1 MNWEAKVASHYN
13 MHSGSHLSKEL
24 FELVKSIGECRS
36 KQEEDKII
44 LQEMT
49 TLKNKLNEANIQ
61 PKKMKELMIRTIYVE
76 MLGHDASFAHIHAIN
91 LSQNR
96 NLMCKRLGYLTCC
109 LCLPQ
114 DSQML
119 ILLVATLQRDLGSQN
134 YLEIVAALNTISKV
148 ATPSLVHALFDHV
161 VRLVNHVNEVVR
173 KKAVSVLFKFA
184 RLAPA
189 LQADSD
195 QHFRR
200 ALCDK
205 DPSVMSASLNYF
217 HEIVA
222 QVSMRSY
229 YKDLIPSF
237 VLILKQ
243 VIEHRLPKDYDYH
256 RMPAPWMQIKLLEI
270 LGFLGADDKTASEQM
285 YEILGD
291 VMRRAD
297 DIGINAGYAIVY
309 QCLLSV
315 SKIYPNPALIES
327 SAQCISRFIGAE
339 NHNLKYTGITG
350 LINIVKLNP
359 QYAARHQMVVVD
371 CLEDTD
377 ETLKRKTLSLLYR
390 MANVNNVKVI
400 ADKLLGI
407 LKSTSIDQHLKSELV
422 VNISALAE
430 KYAPDSRWYL
440 RVMNSMIELAS
451 DQVTPE
457 IISNLIKLISDWRD
471 DEGTISFVIEEYLK
485 MLKNSTHI
493 HDAFMQIS
501 SWVLGEFGSTFFD
514 SKREELASLLCKAMG
529 WRFESD
535 LTRGWI
541 VTALLKISHGTLTE
555 EVKETISKY
564 SSSRNEDIQQRCYE
578 FAGFSTRV
586 QTPFTLTGAYNER
599 FDPNLSFLNDFVQ
612 RQVASGARVYNP
624 EKNRRNLS
632 YLVARV
638 KQDDGA
644 MDPLQSLKMDA
655 YEAPAQPMNMP
666 RGGTMSMP
674 VEAAGGLAVKKVAW
688 TKEGYM
694 GVTKDAPKVQPQ
706 IAVSLEAPRM
716 MPSVSMSEPARP
728 RMQTAELSQKDL
740 EKQRLAASIFG
751 GLGLQAEEPSPTI
764 QQPLY
769 QRQAPAPAKPNSGN
783 LLDL

>member
-1 MNWEAKVASHYN
+1 

-134 YLEIVAALNTISKV
+134 YLEIVGALNTIAKV

-161 VRLVNHVNEVVR
+161 IRLVNHINEVVR
-173 KKAVSVLFKFA
+173 KKAVSVLFKFV
-184 RLAPA
+184 RLVPT
-189 LQADSD
+189 QHSDSD

-205 DPSVMSASLNYF
+205 DPSVMAASLNYF
-217 HEIVA
+217 HETVA

-256 RMPAPWMQIKLLEI
+256 RMPAPWTQIKILEI
-270 LGFLGADDKTASEQM
+270 LGSLGADDKTASEQM

-327 SAQCISRFIGAE
+327 AAQCISRFIGAE

-350 LINIVKLNP
+350 LISIVKLNP

-400 ADKLLGI
+400 VDKLLGI

-451 DQVTPE
+451 DQVTPD

-471 DEGTISFVIEEYLK
+471 DEGTIAFVLDEYMK
-485 MLKNSTHI
+485 MLKNATHI

-501 SWVLGEFGSTFFD
+501 SWVLGEFGAVLLEA
-514 SKREELASLLCKAMG
+514 KRQELSALLCKAMT
-529 WRFESD
+529 WRFEND

-541 VTALLKISHGTLTE
+541 VTALLKICHGILAD
-555 EVKETISKY
+555 EVKETISKF

-586 QTPFTLTGAYNER
+586 QTQFPLTAALEER
-599 FDPNLSFLNDFVQ
+599 FDPNLTFLNDFVEMKL
-612 RQVASGARVYNP
+612 RTGARAYNP
-624 EKNRRNLS
+624 DKNRRNLTYMVS
-632 YLVARV
+632 KSRQEDSA
-638 KQDDGA
+638 A
-644 MDPLQSLKMDA
+644 DPLHSLKMDA
-655 YEAPAQPMNMP
+655 YDAPAQPSSLP
-666 RGGTMSMP
+666 RGGSMSVPM
-674 VEAAGGLAVKKVAW
+674 ESAGGLAVKKVAW
-688 TKEGYM
+688 TREGYM
-694 GVTKDAPKVQPQ
+694 GVGKEGPKPQ
-706 IAVSLEAPRM
+706 ASITVSQEAPRFT
-716 MPSVSMSEPARP
+716 PTSATQVQEPVRTRSTHAP
-728 RMQTAELSQKDL
+728 ELSQRDI

-751 GLGLQAEEPSPTI
+751 GLGPQAEEPPP
-764 QQPLY
+764 QQPVY
-769 QRQAPAPAKPNSGN
+769 QRPVQPKSNPSN

>member
-1 MNWEAKVASHYN
+1 

-44 LQEMT
+44 MQEMT
-49 TLKNKLNEANIQ
+49 TLKNKLNEANVQ

-76 MLGHDASFAHIHAIN
+76 MLGHDASFSHIHAIN

-96 NLMCKRLGYLTCC
+96 NLMCKRMGYLTCC
-109 LCLPQ
+109 LVLPQ

-119 ILLVATLQRDLGSQN
+119 ILLVATLQRDLNSQN
-134 YLEIVAALNTISKV
+134 YLEIVAALNTIAKV
-148 ATPSLVHALFDHV
+148 STPSMVHALFDHV

-173 KKAVSVLFKFA
+173 KKAVSVLFKFT
-184 RLAPA
+184 RLVPTLA
-189 LQADSD
+189 ADSD

-205 DPSVMSASLNYF
+205 DPSVMAGSLNYF
-217 HEIVA
+217 FDSVQQVA
-222 QVSMRSY
+222 MRSY
-229 YKDLIPSF
+229 FKDLIPSF

-256 RMPAPWMQIKLLEI
+256 RMPAPWVQIKMLEI
-270 LGFLGADDKTASEQM
+270 LAALGADDKAASEQM
-285 YEILGD
+285 YEILGE

-309 QCLLSV
+309 QCLLAV

-327 SAQCISRFIGAE
+327 AAQCISRFIGAE

-350 LINIVKLNP
+350 LINIVKMNP
-359 QYAARHQMVVVD
+359 QYAARHQMIVVD
-371 CLEDTD
+371 CLEDSD

-440 RVMNSMIELAS
+440 RIMNSMIELAS

-457 IISNLIKLISDWRD
+457 IISNLIKLISDWRED
-471 DEGTISFVIEEYLK
+471 PGTISFVVEEYLK
-485 MLKNSTHI
+485 MLKHSTHI

-501 SWVLGEFGSTFFD
+501 SWVLGEFGAMLD
-514 SKREELASLLCKAMG
+514 GEKRSELASLLCKAMG
-529 WRFESD
+529 WRFEND

-555 EVKETISKY
+555 EVKETVSKF

-578 FAGFSTRV
+578 FAGFCLKVRETME
-586 QTPFTLTGAYNER
+586 LTGA
-599 FDPNLSFLNDFVQ
+599 FDDKFDASLSFLDAFVGQ
-612 RQVASGARVYNP
+612 ELARGARPYNP
-624 EKNRRNLS
+624 EKNRRNLN
-632 YLVARV
+632 YLVSKPRA
-638 KQDDGA
+638 DEA
-644 MDPLQSLKMDA
+644 MVDPLQSLRMDA
-655 YEAPAQPMNMP
+655 YEMPAQTVMMP
-666 RGGTMSMP
+666 RGGGAIPNDLT
-674 VEAAGGLAVKKVAW
+674 GGQLSVKKVSW
-688 TKEGYM
+688 TKQGYV
-694 GVTKDAPKVQPQ
+694 GDQREPAKPAADPV
-706 IAVSLEAPRM
+706 LPRM
-716 MPSVSMSEPARP
+716 APTPLAPAPIDPVPLP
-728 RMQTAELSQKDL
+728 RRSAPEMSQKDL
-740 EKQRLAASIFG
+740 ERQRLAQSIFG
-751 GLGLQAEEPSPTI
+751 GLNGPVEEPAPMQS
-764 QQPLY
+764 Y
-769 QRQAPAPAKPNSGN
+769 QRPAQSQPQKAGPVN
-783 LLDL
+783 LLDF